1 MCVWLFG
8 FVLGSEEFWGRL
20 LVLLTLFC
28 YREEGIS
35 RETEGIWITAYFTC
49 YQKKKDIRREE
60 REGVERAGCI
70 ALHCD
75 AVLCCVYTP
84 IVFSWLAGWRME
96 SLLP

>member
-1 MCVWLFG
+1 
-8 FVLGSEEFWGRL
+8 LGKVVGIINPFY
-20 LVLLTLFC
+20 

-70 ALHCD
+70 ALHCI
-75 AVLCCVYTP
+75 AMRSCVVCIP
-84 IVFSWLAGWRME
+84 QLFSLGWLAGGWKVYY
-96 SLLP
+96 LNTVF